1 MKIKNMNNKVLL
13 LFFFFLSIFSFSKE
27 QDVDRYT
34 ISILTVSPGKDLA
47 DAFGHSGIRVIDREL
62 NYDMVFNFG
71 IYDFQAPNFYSNFI
85 KGRPIYS
92 LGINNYNR
100 FLNNYKNQKRG
111 IIEHKIQI
119 SNDKKNTL
127 IQLLLENSKPENR
140 FYIYDYFNEN
150 CSTKVADLFI
160 ENLNDDS
167 FSTQINLPK
176 KSNDSYRSLIYQMI
190 PKNSWGSLGID
201 ICLGS
206 AIDQDI
212 NYRQSFFLPSKFG
225 KFLDKIESVN
235 PEIIESKLVLETPE
249 VPEESVFNLTSP
261 LLVLFFISIFII
273 LLTYRDF
280 KNNKQTKVL
289 DILIISITT
298 MIGLLISYL
307 WFFSD
312 HTAASQNYNILWAS
326 PLNILLFIDLFA
338 SKKRKWILGYLK
350 FIFLMLILMM
360 SHWILSVQTFNITLF
375 SFILALLIRY
385 LFLIYN
391 HKKLIS

>member
-1 MKIKNMNNKVLL
+1 MNNKFLL

-206 AIDQDI
+206 VIDQDI
-212 NYRQSFFLPSKFG
+212 NYRQTFFLPSKFG

-235 PEIIESKLVLETPE
+235 PETIESKLVLETPE
-249 VPEESVFNLTSP
+249 VPEKSVFNLTSP

-350 FIFLMLILMM
+350 FLFLMLILMM

>member
-1 MKIKNMNNKVLL
+1 MKIKNMNNKFLL

-190 PKNSWGSLGID
+190 PKNSWASLGID

-206 AIDQDI
+206 VIDQDI
-212 NYRQSFFLPSKFG
+212 NYRQTFFLPSKFG

-235 PEIIESKLVLETPE
+235 PETIESKLVLETPE

>member
-190 PKNSWGSLGID
+190 PKNSWASLGID

-206 AIDQDI
+206 VIDQDI
-212 NYRQSFFLPSKFG
+212 NYRQTFFLPSKFG

-235 PEIIESKLVLETPE
+235 PETIESKLVLETPE

>member
-111 IIEHKIQI
+111 IIEHKIQN

-206 AIDQDI
+206 VIDQDI
-212 NYRQSFFLPSKFG
+212 NYRQTFFLPSKFG

-235 PEIIESKLVLETPE
+235 PETIESKLVLETPE

>member
-1 MKIKNMNNKVLL
+1 MKIKNMNNKFLL

-206 AIDQDI
+206 VIDQDI
-212 NYRQSFFLPSKFG
+212 NYRQTFFLPSKFG

-235 PEIIESKLVLETPE
+235 PETIESKLVLETPE

>member
-13 LFFFFLSIFSFSKE
+13 LFFFFLSSFSFPNE

-34 ISILTVSPGKDLA
+34 ISILTVSPGKDLV
-47 DAFGHSGIRVIDREL
+47 DAFGHSGIRVIDKEL
-62 NYDMVFNFG
+62 NYDLVFNFG
-71 IYDFQAPNFYSNFI
+71 IYDFQAPNFYSNFV
-85 KGRPIYS
+85 KGRPIYY

-111 IIEHKIQI
+111 IVEHKIQI
-119 SNDKKNTL
+119 SNYIKDDF
-127 IQLLLENSKPENR
+127 IRLLLKNSKQENK
-140 FYIYDYFNEN
+140 FYIYDYFNDN

-160 ENLNDDS
+160 ENLNDS
-167 FSTQINLPK
+167 YSTEIDLTR
-176 KSNDSYRSLIYQMI
+176 KSNFTYRSLIYKMI

-206 AIDQDI
+206 IIDQDI
-212 NYRQSFFLPSKFG
+212 NYRQTFFLPSKFG
-225 KFLDKIESVN
+225 DFLDTIESSN
-235 PEIIESKLVLETPE
+235 PEIIESKLLLESQE
-249 VPEESVFNLTSP
+249 NVEEPVFNLTSP
-261 LLVLFFISIFII
+261 MFVLFFISILII
-273 LLTYRDF
+273 LVTFRDY
-280 KNNKQTKVL
+280 KNNKQTKLL
-289 DILIISITT
+289 DILLILITT

-338 SKKRKWILGYLK
+338 RKKRKWILGYLK
-350 FIFLMLILMM
+350 FIFLMLLLMF

-375 SFILALLIRY
+375 SFIFALLIRY